1 MSEKDEIYR
10 ILEEDEEPEEKYSV
24 AKEFGYPPQG
34 ALSGLLLMGF
44 PSDRIYMVYDCG
56 DVYYF
61 RYLGNDTFGIKT
73 QRLLDKAPEHVE
85 MGEKDKLYRK
95 DKILDCHLI
104 RRKSI
109 STTQENCGSFH
120 FTYEENLQKFILLGR
135 PSEQQVMDFLSDV
148 SAVYP
153 AKSAKTLEKEALKA
167 QALSENAQV
176 LEQERNLSLLKKLQ
190 SLKTVLSVIA
200 AVSCIGGVI
209 FCSLYTLW
217 GSIGILVSIVSLFL
231 CLWKPT
237 YCSLFNKE
245 SHGVPMVTL
254 AEPICFSSFML
265 LFLAWTNLN
274 YLSYTHLIVFSTVV
288 AVVLSVLL
296 YIRSRV
302 AQKNFG
308 FVCAILFI
316 SILFGFGFIETCNTI
331 FEDPEPAETAIGE
344 ITDMW
349 ISHSTKGGDSY
360 YISLHTHSEEL
371 ELSID
376 EEEYEKLSVGDR
388 IPVYFYSG
396 GLGIPFVDIIKY

>member
-61 RYLGNDTFGIKT
+61 RYLGNETFGIKT
-73 QRLLDKAPEHVE
+73 QRLLDKAPEHIE

-95 DKILDCHLI
+95 GEILDCHLI

-153 AKSAKTLEKEALKA
+153 AKSAKTLEKKALET
-167 QALSENAQV
+167 QALSKNAQV

-190 SLKTVLSVIA
+190 SLKTVLSVIV
-200 AVSCIGGVI
+200 AVDCLGGVI
-209 FCSLYTLW
+209 FCSPYALW
-217 GSIGILVSIVSLFL
+217 GGIGILVSIVSLFL

-254 AEPICFSSFML
+254 AEPIFFSSLML
-265 LFLAWTNLN
+265 ISLAWMNLN
-274 YLSYTHLIVFSTVV
+274 YLSYTRLIIFSTVV
-288 AVVLSVLL
+288 AVVLSMLL

-302 AQKNFG
+302 AQKNLG
-308 FVCAILFI
+308 FVCVILFI
-316 SILFGFGFIETCNTI
+316 SFLFGFGLIQTCNYI
-331 FEDPEPAETAIGE
+331 FTDSEPAKKAIGE
-344 ITDMW
+344 ITDMQ
-349 ISHSTKGGDSY
+349 ISHTAKGGDFY

>member
-24 AKEFGYPPQG
+24 AKDFGYPPQG
-34 ALSGLLLMGF
+34 ALLGLLLMGF
-44 PSDRIYMVYDCG
+44 PSDRIYMAYDCG
-56 DVYYF
+56 DCYYF
-61 RYLGNDTFGIKT
+61 RYLGNETFDIKT
-73 QRLLDKAPEHVE
+73 ERLLDKAPEHVE

-120 FTYEENLQKFILLGR
+120 FMYEENLQKFILLGR

-153 AKSAKTLEKEALKA
+153 AKSAKTLEKKALEA
-167 QALSENAQV
+167 QALSKNAQV
-176 LEQERNLSLLKKLQ
+176 LEQERNLSLLKKLH
-190 SLKTVLSVIA
+190 SLKTVLSVIV
-200 AVSCIGGVI
+200 AVDCLGGVI
-209 FCSLYTLW
+209 FCSPYTLW
-217 GSIGILVSIVSLFL
+217 GGIGILVNIVSLFL

-254 AEPICFSSFML
+254 TEPIFFSSLML
-265 LFLAWTNLN
+265 ILLAWMNLN
-274 YLSYTHLIVFSTVV
+274 YLSYTRLIVFSTIV

-302 AQKNFG
+302 AQKNLG

-349 ISHSTKGGDSY
+349 ISHTAKGGDSY
-360 YISLHTHSEEL
+360 NISLKEHGEEL
-371 ELSID
+371 EFSIN